1 MGLFPVTVSFRP
13 LRVGFC
19 LYDVREPP
27 FSTWPVRL
35 FFDAHSRFGR
45 GAAGH
50 QLQPRR
56 QMEGAHQQVHRPH
69 SGQRRRTMRGRAE
82 HIRRGATENTGQ
94 KRHDGEGRCG
104 REAQDVNHGH
114 TRRGGATTRRSRC
127 APWERDRATGRRPR
141 GHPRRANRRSF
152 PVSYKSLA
160 SAQIVGMAGLQ
171 ARPLDDGTFALA
183 VGVLVFR
190 PLRPAHR

>member
-1 MGLFPVTVSFRP
+1 MTRRVECTGSWFRSGP
-13 LRVGFC
+13 SRS
-19 LYDVREPP
+19 EP
-27 FSTWPVRL
+27 
-35 FFDAHSRFGR
+35 
-45 GAAGH
+45 
-50 QLQPRR
+50 LQP
-56 QMEGAHQQVHRPH
+56 GCGVKYAHQQIHGNHPAE
-69 SGQRRRTMRGRAE
+69 RRTAHSCRAQ
-82 HIRRGATENTGQ
+82 HLRRTVGNSREYS
-94 KRHDGEGRCG
+94 HDGEGRCG